1 MINSALYNDDFSDG
15 PTPLEL
21 AELSNS
27 DVSGENEAPT
37 PLPLGSEATLADA
50 SAPPEPMMEA
60 EMETVKDEAPPQPLE
75 LNIMSSSDV
84 EEDVAPEPMDM
95 DTLVRLEQ
103 MS

>member
-1 MINSALYNDDFSDG
+1 MINSASYNDDFSDG
-15 PTPLEL
+15 PTPVEL
-21 AELSNS
+21 AELSNAGM
-27 DVSGENEAPT
+27 SGENEAPT
-37 PLPLGSEATLADA
+37 PLPLGAEATLADT

-60 EMETVKDEAPPQPLE
+60 DMETVLVDAPPQPLE
-75 LNIMSSSDV
+75 LNTMSSSTV